1 MAYMPYCYISRIQVD
16 FVGNRRTMTI
26 DIPSFGDVGNN
37 ESIAE
42 RTNINSVIPDAY
54 NVSITFEGLNKETK
68 NFLIRSLGDPIIK
81 VRERG
86 EI

>member
-1 MAYMPYCYISRIQVD
+1 MPYSYITQIGID
-16 FVGNRRTMTI
+16 FIGNRRTMGI
-26 DIPSFGDVGNN
+26 DIPSFNSTSEN
-37 ESIAE
+37 ESLTE
-42 RTNINSVIPDAY
+42 RTTINSVIPDAY
-54 NVSITFEGLNKETK
+54 NVSIRFSGLNKETR